1 MARRVFLSFVAEDLQ
16 LVNAFRG
23 QAKSEKSDLEF
34 SDHSVRE
41 PFDSTNAE
49 YIRRQ
54 IRDKINGV
62 SVTVCLI
69 GYTTASSK
77 WVDWEIRTSKGL
89 GKGLVGVRLHSSSRD
104 VPPKALSD
112 AGAEIVDW
120 EVKRIVAAIERAARA
135 AGY

>member
-34 SDHSVRE
+34 DDHSVKE
-41 PFDSTNAE
+41 PFDSTNAY
-49 YIRRQ
+49 YIRQQIKDQ
-54 IRDKINGV
+54 IRRV

-69 GYTTASSK
+69 GYTTVSSK
-77 WVDWEIRTSKGL
+77 WVDWETATASEL

-104 VPPKALSD
+104 IPPKALTS
-112 AGAEIVDW
+112 A
-120 EVKRIVAAIERAARA
+120 
-135 AGY
+135 

>member
-34 SDHSVRE
+34 FDHSVRE
-41 PFDSTNAE
+41 PFDSKNAE

-54 IRDKINGV
+54 IREKINGV

-69 GYTTASSK
+69 GDTTASSK
-77 WVDWEIRTSKGL
+77 WVDWEIRTSKAL
-89 GKGLVGVRLHSSSRD
+89 GKGLVGVRLHSCAED
-104 VPPKALSD
+104 VPPRALKD
-112 AGAEIVDW
+112 AGAEIIDW
-120 EVKRIVAAIERAARA
+120 DIKMIMAATERAAKA